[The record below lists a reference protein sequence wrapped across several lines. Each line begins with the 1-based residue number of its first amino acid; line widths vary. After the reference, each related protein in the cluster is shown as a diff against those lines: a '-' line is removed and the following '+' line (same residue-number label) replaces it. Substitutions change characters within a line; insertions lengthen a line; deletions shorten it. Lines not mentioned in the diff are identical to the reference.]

1 MDLTVFAFAFL
12 DKGFILD
19 VFVTSLTIIPRPGKK
34 EIKLKNLIKHARA
47 HLPFLVLFPK
57 DIYTNK

>member
-34 EIKLKNLIKHARA
+34 RKSSEKPIKTCKSTFAVVLI
-47 HLPFLVLFPK
+47 VLF
-57 DIYTNK
+57 